1 MNSNNILKINENQNI
16 NSDETLNSN
25 NILKILNTINNEI
38 KNKLNKV
45 EKLDIDKIYN
55 NLKIINDY
63 SEKINDDYDR
73 WFNKNFYDQQKN
85 FLNKINLIDDNS
97 NIYYDNSIIKI
108 KLN

>member
-1 MNSNNILKINENQNI
+1 MNSLLKINENQNI

-73 WFNKNFYDQQKN
+73 WFNKNFYDQQNN

>member
-1 MNSNNILKINENQNI
+1 MNSLLKINENQNI